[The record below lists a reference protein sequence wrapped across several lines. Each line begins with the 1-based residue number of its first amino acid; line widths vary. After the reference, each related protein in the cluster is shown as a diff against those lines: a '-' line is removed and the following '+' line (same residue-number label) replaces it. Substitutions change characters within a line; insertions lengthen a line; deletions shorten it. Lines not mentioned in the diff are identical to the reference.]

1 MNHGGEM
8 TTQLASRDRAT
19 DAARAA
25 AAPSPA
31 RRRRRG
37 GNPVRSLGIAAALL
51 AAVCL
56 LWEGYKAL
64 GRAFGDVIP
73 GVGLPFPIATTDA
86 AMPHI
91 AQIIGALASP
101 ATAAGGGS
109 LLTYYLVETSVT
121 LRESLYGLLIGAVIG
136 ALLATILR
144 EIPLLGRATLPWLI
158 VSQTIPLVALAPI
171 IVVWVGGAGLPSWIA
186 VTIIAAYLSFFPVT
200 LNTLTGLNAADPLH
214 VEFLR
219 SISAPRWR
227 VLVHV
232 RIPTA
237 LPSLFTGLR
246 LAATAA
252 VIGAIVGELSAGT
265 GAGIGRAILTAAY
278 YYSLAPANLYAA
290 ILVASLA
297 GIVFVQLIVL
307 IEWLTLRKRSS

>member
-1 MNHGGEM
+1 M
-8 TTQLASRDRAT
+8 TTHLETPARVATADGTAPPGTRTRPSRRRPGRAT
-19 DAARAA
+19 PLRSLAIAVGLVAA
-25 AAPSPA
+25 A
-31 RRRRRG
+31 
-37 GNPVRSLGIAAALL
+37 
-51 AAVCL
+51 CL

-73 GVGLPFPIATTDA
+73 GTGLAFPIATTDS

-91 AQIIGALASP
+91 AQIIEALASP
-101 ATAAGGGS
+101 ASVAGGGT
-109 LLTYYLVETSVT
+109 LLSYYLVETSVT
-121 LRESLYGLLIGAVIG
+121 LRESLYGMLVGAVIG
-136 ALLATILR
+136 AVLAVILR

-171 IVVWVGGAGLPSWIA
+171 IVVWVGGAGMPSWIA
-186 VTIIAAYLSFFPVT
+186 VTVIAAYLSFFPVT
-200 LNTLTGLNAADPLH
+200 LNTLTGLNSADPLH

-219 SISAPRWR
+219 SIAAPRWR
-227 VLVHV
+227 ELVHV

-237 LPSLFTGLR
+237 LPSFFTGLR
-246 LAATAA
+246 LAATAS

-297 GIVFVQLIVL
+297 GIVFVQIIVL

>member
-1 MNHGGEM
+1 M
-8 TTQLASRDRAT
+8 TAHLATRPRDVSPSRS
-19 DAARAA
+19 AA
-25 AAPSPA
+25 AAPSRRRTGRALGPA
-31 RRRRRG
+31 R
-37 GNPVRSLGIAAALL
+37 SALIAAALI
-51 AAVCL
+51 AGVCL

-73 GVGLPFPIATTDA
+73 GLGLPFPVATTDA

-91 AQIIGALASP
+91 AQILGALASP

-109 LLTYYLVETSVT
+109 LLSYYLVETSVT
-121 LRESLYGLLIGAVIG
+121 LRESLYGLLIGAAIG
-136 ALLATILR
+136 ALLATVLR

-186 VTIIAAYLSFFPVT
+186 VTVIAAYLSFFPVT

-237 LPSLFTGLR
+237 LPSFFTGLR
-246 LAATAA
+246 LAATAS

-297 GIVFVQLIVL
+297 GIVFVQIIVL

>member
-1 MNHGGEM
+1 MF
-8 TTQLASRDRAT
+8 
-19 DAARAA
+19 
-25 AAPSPA
+25 APL
-31 RRRRRG
+31 
-37 GNPVRSLGIAAALL
+37 RSFAIAAALIVSAGL
-51 AAVCL
+51 V
-56 LWEGYKAL
+56 WEGYKAL

-73 GVGLPFPIATTDA
+73 GLNLPFPIATTDA

-91 AQIIGALASP
+91 AQIVGALASP
-101 ATAAGGGS
+101 ANVAGGGT
-109 LLTYYLVETSVT
+109 LLSYYLVETSVT
-121 LRESLYGLLIGAVIG
+121 LRESLYGMLIGAVIG
-136 ALLATILR
+136 ALLAMLLR
-144 EIPLLGRATLPWLI
+144 EIPLLGKATLPWLI

-171 IVVWVGGAGLPSWIA
+171 IVVWIGSAGLPSWIA
-186 VTIIAAYLSFFPVT
+186 VTVIAAYLSFFPVT

-219 SISAPRWR
+219 SISASRWR

-237 LPSLFTGLR
+237 LPSFFTGLR

-297 GIVFVQLIVL
+297 GIVFVQFIVL
-307 IEWLTLRKRSS
+307 VEWLTLRKRSS

>member
-19 DAARAA
+19 DAVRAA

-37 GNPVRSLGIAAALL
+37 GNPLRSLGIAVALI

-73 GVGLPFPIATTDA
+73 GLGLPFPIATTDA

-101 ATAAGGGS
+101 ANAAGGGS
-109 LLTYYLVETSVT
+109 LLSYYLVETSVT

-136 ALLATILR
+136 AVLATILR

-186 VTIIAAYLSFFPVT
+186 VTVIAAYLSFFPVT

-237 LPSLFTGLR
+237 LPSFFTGLR
-246 LAATAA
+246 LAATAS

-297 GIVFVQLIVL
+297 GIVFVQSIVL
-307 IEWLTLRKRSS
+307 VEWLTLRKRSS

>member
-1 MNHGGEM
+1 M
-8 TTQLASRDRAT
+8 TAHLATRPRDASPSRM
-19 DAARAA
+19 AA
-25 AAPSPA
+25 AAPSRRVA
-31 RRRRRG
+31 RVSG
-37 GNPVRSLGIAAALL
+37 PLRSVAIAAALIGSVGL
-51 AAVCL
+51 V
-56 LWEGYKAL
+56 WEGYKAL
-64 GRAFGDVIP
+64 GRAFGDVLP
-73 GVGLPFPIATTDA
+73 GTNIPFPVATTDA
-86 AMPHI
+86 AMPHV
-91 AQIIGALASP
+91 AQIVSALASP
-101 ATAAGGGS
+101 ASAAGGGS
-109 LLTYYLVETSVT
+109 LLSYYLVETSVT
-121 LRESLYGLLIGAVIG
+121 LRESLYGMLIGAAIG
-136 ALLATILR
+136 AVLAVVLR
-144 EIPLLGRATLPWLI
+144 EIPLFGRATLPWLI

-186 VTIIAAYLSFFPVT
+186 VTVIAAYLSFFPVT
-200 LNTLTGLNAADPLH
+200 LNTLTGLNSADPLH

-232 RIPTA
+232 RIPSA
-237 LPSLFTGLR
+237 LPSFFTGLR

-297 GIVFVQLIVL
+297 GIVFVQIIVL
-307 IEWLTLRKRSS
+307 VEWLTLRKRSS

>member
-1 MNHGGEM
+1 M
-8 TTQLASRDRAT
+8 TAHLVTRPRDASPSRTAAT
-19 DAARAA
+19 APSRRRAA
-25 AAPSPA
+25 GAFAPL
-31 RRRRRG
+31 
-37 GNPVRSLGIAAALL
+37 RSLAIAAALL
-51 AAVCL
+51 VAAGLV
-56 LWEGYKAL
+56 WEGYKAL

-73 GVGLPFPIATTDA
+73 GLNVPFPIATTDA

-91 AQIIGALASP
+91 AQIVSALASP
-101 ATAAGGGS
+101 ASVAGGGT
-109 LLTYYLVETSVT
+109 LLSYYLVETSVT
-121 LRESLYGLLIGAVIG
+121 LRESLYGMLIGAVIG
-136 ALLATILR
+136 ALLAMLLR
-144 EIPLLGRATLPWLI
+144 EIPLLGKATLPWLI

-171 IVVWVGGAGLPSWIA
+171 IVVWIGSAGLPSWIA
-186 VTIIAAYLSFFPVT
+186 VTVIAAYLSFFPVT

-219 SISAPRWR
+219 SISASRWR

-237 LPSLFTGLR
+237 LPSFFTGLR

-297 GIVFVQLIVL
+297 GIVFVQIIVL
-307 IEWLTLRKRSS
+307 VEWLTLRKRSS